1 LIDLNASNQSIIK
14 GQVFNASNEIETIF
28 QTLNIFLIKGKKN
41 EKKLINFD
49 KTWSLINNFSED
61 FNIYV
66 TDLVNN
72 EKLNNID
79 CEVFFL
85 THLQNSFD

>member
-1 LIDLNASNQSIIK
+1 MKSNNLKRCNFYDI
-14 GQVFNASNEIETIF
+14 
-28 QTLNIFLIKGKKN
+28 
-41 EKKLINFD
+41 INFD

-85 THLQNSFD
+85 THLQRIQ

>member
-85 THLQNSFD
+85 THLQRIQ

>member
-1 LIDLNASNQSIIK
+1 MIDLNASNQSIIK

-85 THLQNSFD
+85 THLQRIQ

>member
-1 LIDLNASNQSIIK
+1 LIDLYASNQSIIK

-85 THLQNSFD
+85 THLQRIQ